1 MTKILIVDDE
11 DIILKILERELF
23 FDGFDVIS
31 AKNGASALVRIYQD
45 RPDLVLLD
53 LLMPV
58 LNGYEVLREIR
69 ANTSTKNLP
78 VIVLTGVS
86 DVESEQAAVKLGAN
100 YYVTKPWNPET
111 LQAAIRVALREA
123 RNMGFGQNGCF
134 LRIGQRQYFPD
145 NQFTP
150 ASGGRRRF

>member
-1 MTKILIVDDE
+1 MTKILIVDD
-11 DIILKILERELF
+11 DDTIVKILERELF

-45 RPDLVLLD
+45 QPDLVLLD

-58 LNGYEVLREIR
+58 LDGYQVLREIR
-69 ANTSTKNLP
+69 ANTSTINLP

-123 RNMGFGQNGCF
+123 GILGWAK
-134 LRIGQRQYFPD
+134 PVSSD
-145 NQFTP
+145 
-150 ASGGRRRF
+150 

>member
-1 MTKILIVDDE
+1 MTKILVVDDE

-45 RPDLVLLD
+45 QPDLVLLD

-58 LNGYEVLREIR
+58 LDGYQVLKEIR
-69 ANTSTKNLP
+69 ANRSTNNLP

-100 YYVTKPWNPET
+100 YYVTKPWDPET
-111 LQAAIRVALREA
+111 LHAAIRVALREA
-123 RNMGFGQNGCF
+123 GILGWAK
-134 LRIGQRQYFPD
+134 PVSSD
-145 NQFTP
+145 
-150 ASGGRRRF
+150 

>member
-45 RPDLVLLD
+45 QPDLVLLD

-58 LNGYEVLREIR
+58 LDGYQVLREIR
-69 ANTSTKNLP
+69 ANTSTNNLP

-100 YYVTKPWNPET
+100 YYLTKPWNPET
-111 LQAAIRVALREA
+111 LQAAVRVALREA
-123 RNMGFGQNGCF
+123 G
-134 LRIGQRQYFPD
+134 I
-145 NQFTP
+145 
-150 ASGGRRRF
+150 SGWAKPVSSD

>member
-1 MTKILIVDDE
+1 MTKILIVDND
-11 DIILKILERELF
+11 DTILKILERELF

-45 RPDLVLLD
+45 QPDLVLLD

-58 LNGYEVLREIR
+58 LDGYQVLKEIR
-69 ANTSTKNLP
+69 ANTSTNNLP

-100 YYVTKPWNPET
+100 YYVTKPWDPET
-111 LQAAIRVALREA
+111 LHAAIRVSLREA
-123 RNMGFGQNGCF
+123 GILGWAK
-134 LRIGQRQYFPD
+134 PVSSD
-145 NQFTP
+145 
-150 ASGGRRRF
+150 